1 MGLRIGIDVNPLV
14 RRRGGVGWYVAR
26 LVEGLAVQDGENEY
40 RLYADRPVEAGALGL
55 PAARWRSVVAG
66 RWNLRRAV
74 RRDRVDVFHG
84 TNFRLRA
91 RGRLGSVVTIHD
103 LSAERLPG
111 LGGRRFGQRLASAR
125 TRWTA
130 RRADRV
136 IVHSESGAADVAD
149 CFGIAPER
157 IVVVPLG
164 VGPEFFPEPPP
175 LQDAVRARL
184 APGREG
190 FILFCGSLE
199 PRKDVPTLLRA
210 FAMVPGGRDR
220 YRLVL
225 AGGGGRASAEIAT
238 LISRLGLGDA
248 VTLEGYLEVPQ
259 LRALYSA
266 AALFVLPSLYEGFG
280 LPVLEAMACGTPVI
294 AANTSSL
301 PEVVGDAGLLV
312 PPGNPGALSE
322 AMARVLQ
329 DPVLAADLRRR
340 GFERA
345 KRFTWEETA
354 ARTLAVYRAVAEEGR
369 RG

>member
-1 MGLRIGIDVNPLV
+1 MRIGMDASPMI

-26 LVEGLAVQDGENEY
+26 LVGGLAARDGDNEY
-40 RLYADRPVEAGALGL
+40 RLYADGPLDMSALGL
-55 PAARWRSVVAG
+55 PPERWTSVVAG
-66 RWNLRRAV
+66 RWRLRGAV

-111 LGGRRFGQRLASAR
+111 LSGRRFGQWLASAR

-136 IVHSESGAADVAD
+136 IAHSHSAAADMAD
-149 CFGIAPER
+149 CFGVAPER
-157 IVVVPLG
+157 IAVVPLG

-175 LQDAVRARL
+175 TQDVVRARL
-184 APGREG
+184 APGRQG

-199 PRKDVPTLLRA
+199 PRKDVPTLLQA
-210 FAMVPGGRDR
+210 FARLPDVRNR

-225 AGGGGRASAEIAT
+225 AGGSGRASPGITALVHT
-238 LISRLGLGDA
+238 LGLSEVVA
-248 VTLEGYLEVPQ
+248 FEGYLEIPL

-280 LPVLEAMACGTPVI
+280 LPVLEAMACGAPVI

-301 PEVVGDAGLLV
+301 PEVVGEAGLLV
-312 PPGNPGALSE
+312 SPGDPGALVE

-329 DPVLAADLRRR
+329 DPALATDLRRR
-340 GFERA
+340 GFDRA
-345 KRFTWEETA
+345 KRFTWEEAA
-354 ARTLAVYRAVAEEGR
+354 ARTLAVYRAVAAEAG
-369 RG
+369 GG

>member
-1 MGLRIGIDVNPLV
+1 MRIGIDATPMA

-26 LVEGLAVQDGENEY
+26 LVGGLAALDGENEY
-40 RLYADRPVEAGALGL
+40 RLYADRRLETAALKL
-55 PAARWRSVVAG
+55 PAARWMSVVAG
-66 RWNLRRAV
+66 RWRLRWAV
-74 RRDRVDVFHG
+74 HRDRVDVFHG

-103 LSAERLPG
+103 LSAERLSG

-125 TRWTA
+125 TRRTA

-136 IVHSESGAADVAD
+136 IVHSHSGAADVAAG
-149 CFGIAPER
+149 FGVSPER
-157 IVVVPLG
+157 IAVVPLG

-175 LQDAVRARL
+175 VQEVVRARL

-199 PRKDVPTLLRA
+199 PRKDVPTLLQA
-210 FAMVPGGRDR
+210 FARLPGARER

-225 AGGGGRASAEIAT
+225 AGGDGRASDEIGS
-238 LISRLGLGDA
+238 LISRLDLRDA
-248 VTLEGYLEVPQ
+248 VAREGYLGVPEM
-259 LRALYSA
+259 RALYAA

-280 LPVLEAMACGTPVI
+280 LPILEAMACGTPVI

-301 PEVVGDAGLLV
+301 PEVVGEAGLLV
-312 PPGNPGALSE
+312 PPGDPEALAG
-322 AMARVLQ
+322 AMARVL
-329 DPVLAADLRRR
+329 DDADLAADLRQR
-340 GFERA
+340 GLRRA
-345 KRFTWEETA
+345 KGFTWEATA
-354 ARTLAVYRAVAEEGR
+354 AKTLAVYRAVAAEGR

>member
-1 MGLRIGIDVNPLV
+1 MV

-26 LVEGLAVQDGENEY
+26 LIEGLATHDGENEY
-40 RLYADRPVEAGALGL
+40 RLYADRPLEIAALGL

-66 RWNLRRAV
+66 RWSLRRAV

-111 LGGRRFGQRLASAR
+111 LGGRRFGQRLASAK
-125 TRWTA
+125 TRRTA
-130 RRADRV
+130 RRAERV
-136 IVHSESGAADVAD
+136 IVHSRSGGADVAAW
-149 CFGIAPER
+149 FGVAPER
-157 IVVVPLG
+157 IAVVPLG

-175 LQDAVRARL
+175 VQEAVRARL

-190 FILFCGSLE
+190 LILFCGSLE

-210 FAMVPGGRDR
+210 FARVPGGRDR

-225 AGGGGRASAEIAT
+225 AGGDGRASEEIVS
-238 LISRLGLGDA
+238 LVPRLGLADA
-248 VTLEGYLEVPQ
+248 VAFEGYMDVAR

-280 LPVLEAMACGTPVI
+280 LPVLEAMACGAPVI
-294 AANTSSL
+294 AADTSSL

-312 PPGNPGALSE
+312 PPGDPGALAE
-322 AMARVLQ
+322 AMARVL
-329 DPVLAADLRRR
+329 DDVDLAADLRCR
-340 GFERA
+340 GFDRA
-345 KRFTWEETA
+345 KRFTWEEAA
-354 ARTLAVYRAVAEEGR
+354 ARTLAVYRAVAAEGR
-369 RG
+369 GA

>member
-1 MGLRIGIDVNPLV
+1 MRIGIDASPMV

-26 LVEGLAVQDGENEY
+26 LVEGLAAQDGENEY
-40 RLYADRPVEAGALGL
+40 RLYADRPLEIAALGL

-66 RWNLRRAV
+66 RWNLPRAV

-84 TNFRLRA
+84 TSFRLRA

-111 LGGRRFGQRLASAR
+111 LGGRRFGQRLASAK

-130 RRADRV
+130 RRAERV
-136 IVHSESGAADVAD
+136 IADSRSGAADVAAV
-149 CFGIAPER
+149 FGVAPER

-175 LQDAVRARL
+175 VQEAVRARL

-190 FILFCGSLE
+190 LILFCGTLE
-199 PRKDVPTLLRA
+199 PRKDVPTLVRA
-210 FAMVPGGRDR
+210 FARVPGGRHR

-225 AGGGGRASAEIAT
+225 AGGDGRASAEIAT
-238 LISRLGLGDA
+238 LVSRLGLGDA
-248 VTLEGYLEVPQ
+248 VAFEGYMDVAQ
-259 LRALYSA
+259 LRGLYSA
-266 AALFVLPSLYEGFG
+266 ATLFVLPSLYEGFG

-294 AANTSSL
+294 ATDSSSL

-312 PPGNPGALSE
+312 PPGDPEALAG
-322 AMARVLQ
+322 AMARVL
-329 DPVLAADLRRR
+329 DDADLAADLRQR
-340 GFERA
+340 GLRRA
-345 KRFTWEETA
+345 KGFTWEATA
-354 ARTLAVYRAVAEEGR
+354 AKTLAVYRAVANEARSG
-369 RG
+369 